1 MGGRGGVDSL
11 GIQVFK
17 EMVHFKSKDNLS
29 PAKVKALCAAG
40 CSYIRSAPNVKW
52 MASTAVCAVAMLLT
66 LSI

>member
-1 MGGRGGVDSL
+1 MDSL

-29 PAKVKALCAAG
+29 PAQVKVFCETGWSYIGLATNVKQSGGAAG
-40 CSYIRSAPNVKW
+40 YAE
-52 MASTAVCAVAMLLT
+52 AGLLT

>member
-1 MGGRGGVDSL
+1 MDSL

-29 PAKVKALCAAG
+29 PAQVKAFCETG
-40 CSYIRSAPNVKW
+40 WSYIRLATNVKW
-52 MASTAVCAVAMLLT
+52 LDCASGCTKAWLLT

>member
-1 MGGRGGVDSL
+1 MNSL

-29 PAKVKALCAAG
+29 PAQVKAFCETG
-40 CSYIRSAPNVKW
+40 WSYIRSATNVKW
-52 MASTAVCAVAMLLT
+52 LDCAAGYAGAGLLT

>member
-1 MGGRGGVDSL
+1 MDSL

-29 PAKVKALCAAG
+29 PAQVKAFSETG
-40 CSYIRSAPNVKW
+40 CSYIRSATNVKW
-52 MASTAVCAVAMLLT
+52 LGRACCRLSAAVLLT

>member
-1 MGGRGGVDSL
+1 MDSL

-29 PAKVKALCAAG
+29 PAQVKAFCETG
-40 CSYIRSAPNVKW
+40 WSYIGLDTNVKW
-52 MASTAVCAVAMLLT
+52 LGCASGYAAARLLT